1 MSDAYPAP
9 APDLAPVMPVPFVK
23 LHGLGNSYLYI
34 DADAHPVPEPLLPV
48 LARRMSDANFGVGAD
63 GIILVAADP
72 AHTAAM
78 RIFNRDGSE
87 AEMCGNGI
95 RGVAKYLF
103 DRGRAGRRQ
112 EIATRAGVI
121 GIEVVGVDR
130 TGRARTVA
138 VDMGVPRLNRGA
150 LPLAVGEPDEPA
162 YDVPLEIDG
171 EVLRLT
177 AVSMG
182 NPHVV
187 HFVPALWDA
196 DRTARVGRLVE
207 HHVWFP
213 ARTNFHVAEV
223 VSPEHVRI
231 RHWERGS
238 GLTLACGTGA
248 SAVLVAGVVTGR
260 LNRRIQAEVPGGILE
275 LEWTADG
282 RVRMTGPAEETCSG
296 VFAVV

>member
-1 MSDAYPAP
+1 MSEAPLPAE
-9 APDLAPVMPVPFVK
+9 ADLAAVLPVPFVK

-34 DADAHPVPEPLLPV
+34 DGDAHPVPESLLPA
-48 LARRMSDANFGVGAD
+48 LARRMSDPNFGVGAD
-63 GIILVAADP
+63 GIIVVAGHP
-72 AHTAAM
+72 THTAAM

-103 DRGRAGRRQ
+103 DRGRAGREQR
-112 EIATRAGVI
+112 IHTRAGTI
-121 GIEVVGVDR
+121 GIRVVDVDPA
-130 TGRARTVA
+130 GRARTVA
-138 VDMGVPRLNRGA
+138 VDMGEPRLERGS
-150 LPLAVGEPDEPA
+150 LPLAVGAPDEPA
-162 YDVPLEIDG
+162 RDLPLEVAG
-171 EVLRLT
+171 ERLALT

-196 DRTARVGRLVE
+196 ERTARVGRLVE
-207 HHVWFP
+207 HHPWFP

-223 VSPEHVRI
+223 VTPEHVRI

-248 SAVLVAGVVTGR
+248 SAVLVAGAVTGR
-260 LNRRIQAEVPGGILE
+260 LARRVRADVPGGTLE
-275 LEWTADG
+275 LEWAADG
-282 RVRMTGPAEETCSG
+282 RVRMTGPAEEICAGT
-296 VFAVV
+296 FALR